1 MNKLTAIHE
10 LLMNMLAV
18 HEQFTYMTGIFINKT
33 EVFMN
38 WLSIHEPLMN

>member
-1 MNKLTAIHE
+1 MM
-10 LLMNMLAV
+10 MNMFVV
-18 HEQFTYMTGIFINKT
+18 HEQFTYMNVIFIYQT